1 MYLDIKN
8 LSKKYDE
15 NFVLENLN
23 LRLIE
28 GEIISIVGTSGSGKT
43 TLLNCVSGICNFD
56 IGEIFVNSKPVHLL
70 DPNKRNIGFV
80 FQESTL
86 LPHLNVLD
94 NITFNLKNIDK
105 EKLSCLLEKIQISKL
120 IERYPHELS
129 GGEVQRVSV
138 ARSLIRRPDLLLL
151 DEPFTNLDSISK
163 KKTKEL
169 ILNLIKKTNTTT
181 IIVSHDINEA
191 LEISD
196 KILVLDSDKKYMFDT
211 PQKVYN
217 NPKSLEIAE
226 MFGEINRFNLKNNKF
241 YCRPQDVLIV
251 EKSEIKAKVIKSIF
265 LGLFFKIELDLIY
278 DSIIIYNSKAL
289 IKDTVVYLKV
299 AINKRLEFN

>member
-43 TLLNCVSGICNFD
+43 TLLNCISGICNFD
-56 IGEIFVNSKPVHLL
+56 IGEIFLNSKPLHLL
-70 DPNKRNIGFV
+70 QPNKRNIGFV

-86 LPHLNVLD
+86 LPHLNVLE
-94 NITFNLKNIDK
+94 NIIFNLKNIEK
-105 EKLSCLLEKIQISKL
+105 EELSYLLEKIQISKL

-196 KILVLDSDKKYMFDT
+196 KILVLDSNKKYMFDT

-226 MFGEINRFNLKNNKF
+226 MFGEVNRFKLKNNEF

-265 LGLFFKIELDLIY
+265 LGLFFKIELDLIN

-289 IKDTVVYLKV
+289 IKDTIVYLKIEV
-299 AINKRLEFN
+299 NNCIKFN

>member
-1 MYLDIKN
+1 MYLHIKN

-15 NFVLENLN
+15 NLVLENLN
-23 LRLIE
+23 LKLIE
-28 GEIISIVGTSGSGKT
+28 GDIISIVGTSGSGKT
-43 TLLNCVSGICNFD
+43 TLLNCISGICSFNV
-56 IGEIFVNSKPVHLL
+56 GEIFINSKAIHLL
-70 DPNKRNIGFV
+70 EPNKRNIGFV

-94 NITFNLKNIDK
+94 NITFNLKNIEK
-105 EKLSCLLEKIQISKL
+105 EELSFLLEKIQISKL
-120 IERYPHELS
+120 NKRYPHELS

-138 ARSLIRRPDLLLL
+138 ARSLIRKPDLLLL

-169 ILNLIKKTNTTT
+169 ILNLIKKTNMTT

-217 NPKSLEIAE
+217 NPTSLEIAE
-226 MFGEINRFNLKNNKF
+226 MFGEINCFKLKNNKF
-241 YCRPQDVLIV
+241 YCRPQDVVIV
-251 EKSEIKAKVIKSIF
+251 EKSEIKAKVVKSIF
-265 LGLFFKIELDLIY
+265 LGIFFKVELELSSG
-278 DSIIIYNSKAL
+278 SIIIYNSKAL
-289 IKDTVVYLKV
+289 TKDTIIYLKV
-299 AINKRLEFN
+299 ELNKRLNFN

>member
-43 TLLNCVSGICNFD
+43 TLLNCISGICNFD

-70 DPNKRNIGFV
+70 EPNKRNIGFV

-86 LPHLNVLD
+86 LPHLNVSD
-94 NITFNLKNIDK
+94 NITFNLKNIEK
-105 EKLSCLLEKIQISKL
+105 EELSYLLEKIQISKL

-226 MFGEINRFNLKNNKF
+226 MFGEVNRFKLKNNKF

-265 LGLFFKIELDLIY
+265 LGLFFKIELDLIS
-278 DSIIIYNSKAL
+278 DSIIVYNSKAL

-299 AINKRLEFN
+299 EINKRLEFN

>member
-43 TLLNCVSGICNFD
+43 TLLNCISGICNFD
-56 IGEIFVNSKPVHLL
+56 IGEIFLNSKPLHLL
-70 DPNKRNIGFV
+70 QPNKRNIGFV

-86 LPHLNVLD
+86 LPHLNVLE
-94 NITFNLKNIDK
+94 NIIFNLKNIEK
-105 EKLSCLLEKIQISKL
+105 EELSYLLEKIQISKL

-226 MFGEINRFNLKNNKF
+226 MFGEVNRFKLKNNEF

-265 LGLFFKIELDLIY
+265 LGLFFKIELDLIN

-289 IKDTVVYLKV
+289 IKDTIVYLKIEV
-299 AINKRLEFN
+299 NNCLKFN

>member
-23 LRLIE
+23 LRLME

-43 TLLNCVSGICNFD
+43 TLLNCISGICNFD
-56 IGEIFVNSKPVHLL
+56 IGEIFINSKPVHLL
-70 DPNKRNIGFV
+70 EPNKRNIGFV

-94 NITFNLKNIDK
+94 NITLNLKNIEKK
-105 EKLSCLLEKIQISKL
+105 ELSYLLEKIQISKL

-169 ILNLIKKTNTTT
+169 ILNLINKTNTTT

-226 MFGEINRFNLKNNKF
+226 MFGEVNRFKLKNNEF
-241 YCRPQDVLIV
+241 YCRPQNVLIV

-265 LGLFFKIELDLIY
+265 LGLFFKIELDLMY

-289 IKDTVVYLKV
+289 IKDTIVYLKV
-299 AINKRLEFN
+299 EVNNCLKFN

>member
-43 TLLNCVSGICNFD
+43 TLLNCISGICNFD

-251 EKSEIKAKVIKSIF
+251 EKSEIKAKVIRSIF
-265 LGLFFKIELDLIY
+265 LGLFFKIELDLIS

>member
-226 MFGEINRFNLKNNKF
+226 MFGEINRFKLKNNKF

-251 EKSEIKAKVIKSIF
+251 EKSEIKAKVIRSIF
-265 LGLFFKIELDLIY
+265 LGLFFKIELDLIS

>member
-43 TLLNCVSGICNFD
+43 TLLNCISGICNFD
-56 IGEIFVNSKPVHLL
+56 FGEIFLNSKPLHLL
-70 DPNKRNIGFV
+70 QPNKRNIGFV

-86 LPHLNVLD
+86 LPHLNVLE
-94 NITFNLKNIDK
+94 NIIFNLKNIEK
-105 EKLSCLLEKIQISKL
+105 EELSYLLEKIQISKL

-226 MFGEINRFNLKNNKF
+226 MFGEVNRFKLKNNEF

-265 LGLFFKIELDLIY
+265 LGLFFKIELDLIN

-289 IKDTVVYLKV
+289 IKDTIVYLKIEV
-299 AINKRLEFN
+299 NNCLKFN

>member
-15 NFVLENLN
+15 NLVLENLN
-23 LRLIE
+23 LKLVE

-43 TLLNCVSGICNFD
+43 TLLNCISGICSFD
-56 IGEIFVNSKPVHLL
+56 VGEIFVDSKPVHLL
-70 DPNKRNIGFV
+70 EPNKRNIGFV

-94 NITFNLKNIDK
+94 NITFNLKNIEK
-105 EKLSCLLEKIQISKL
+105 EELSFLLEKIQISKL
-120 IERYPHELS
+120 NKRYPHELS

-138 ARSLIRRPDLLLL
+138 ARSLIRKPDLLLL

-226 MFGEINRFNLKNNKF
+226 MFGEINLFKFKKNKF

-265 LGLFFKIELDLIY
+265 LGLFFKIELELNSH
-278 DSIIIYNSKAL
+278 SIIIYNSKDL
-289 IKDTVVYLKV
+289 IKDTDVYLKV
-299 AINKRLEFN
+299 ELNKRLNFN

>member
-43 TLLNCVSGICNFD
+43 TLLNCISGICNFD
-56 IGEIFVNSKPVHLL
+56 IGEIFLNSKPLHLL
-70 DPNKRNIGFV
+70 QPNKRNIGFV

-86 LPHLNVLD
+86 LPHLNVLE
-94 NITFNLKNIDK
+94 NIIFNLKNIEK
-105 EKLSCLLEKIQISKL
+105 EELSYLLEKIQISKL

-226 MFGEINRFNLKNNKF
+226 MFGEVNRFKLKNNEF

-265 LGLFFKIELDLIY
+265 LGLFFKIELDLIN

-289 IKDTVVYLKV
+289 IKDTIVYLKIEV
-299 AINKRLEFN
+299 NNCIKFN

>member
-43 TLLNCVSGICNFD
+43 TLLNCISGICNFD

-251 EKSEIKAKVIKSIF
+251 EKSEIKAKVIRSIF
-265 LGLFFKIELDLIY
+265 LGLFFKIELDLIS

-299 AINKRLEFN
+299 EINKRLEFN